1 MTPPTADD
9 GLTAGTLIDG
19 ARMYA
24 ASADAVNDAYP
35 NALHVLSHLLGTSIE
50 LALKAYLKHA
60 GCTEAELKNAGH
72 DLPALYYW
80 AQEFGLDHTGS
91 RDYVLNVLGPNY
103 EERLFVYPR
112 EGAMNVLMPWRL
124 RQMAHEL
131 IEIAFCKIKGRAL
144 LDAMQGEPG
153 LSIRS
158 RYPDYLDASGW
169 AGAPTSRPVQP

>member
-1 MTPPTADD
+1 MAPPTANG
-9 GLTAGTLIDG
+9 GLTAGTLLDG

-24 ASADAVNDAYP
+24 ASADAVNDTYP
-35 NALHVLSHLLGTSIE
+35 NALHVLCHLLGTSIE

-72 DLPALYYW
+72 DLPALYCW

-91 RDYVLNVLGPNY
+91 RDFVLNVLGPNY

-112 EGAMNVLMPWRL
+112 EGVMNVIMPWRL

-144 LDAMQGEPG
+144 LAAMRGEPG

-158 RYPDYLDASGW
+158 RYPDDPDALDSSGW
-169 AGAPTSRPVQP
+169 AGTPTTAP